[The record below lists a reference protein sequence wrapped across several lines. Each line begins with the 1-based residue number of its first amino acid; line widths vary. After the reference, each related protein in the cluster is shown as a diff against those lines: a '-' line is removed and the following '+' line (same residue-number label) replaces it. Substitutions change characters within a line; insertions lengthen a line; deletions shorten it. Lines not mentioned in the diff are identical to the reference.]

1 LTDDEPEGGGLW
13 ILEWDGEESGGVK
26 IVAEWEGRWTV
37 LVMPFGWISR
47 MELVR
52 LSHKIVTMDD
62 IADEVGGCSRWFP
75 TWE

>member
-1 LTDDEPEGGGLW
+1 M
-13 ILEWDGEESGGVK
+13 
-26 IVAEWEGRWTV
+26 V

-62 IADEVGGCSRWFP
+62 IADEVGGCSRQFP

>member
-1 LTDDEPEGGGLW
+1 MR
-13 ILEWDGEESGGVK
+13 
-26 IVAEWEGRWTV
+26 EGRWTV
-37 LVMPFGWISR
+37 LVMPFGWISQ

-62 IADEVGGCSRWFP
+62 IADEVGGCSRRFP